1 MVVEERCTS
10 DTSFFPPSL
19 LAYSL
24 IGQGEASSPPSVS
37 AKDKKTLKT
46 QRRHSLLVCR
56 YVEGE
61 AERKKRKLSGTPSLL
76 FSLLSGATHKD
87 PFPPPPTPEAN
98 RTLLGGAPKEAGD
111 AKMGVGENHCRRHR
125 LQKSTQQTRITTTH
139 SVNRTK
145 VVPRSIVYTVVVVC
159 ESIKDDAIQDVF
171 PRRVLYRGKV

>member
-1 MVVEERCTS
+1 MLKEKRSGKRE
-10 DTSFFPPSL
+10 SF
-19 LAYSL
+19 
-24 IGQGEASSPPSVS
+24 QG
-37 AKDKKTLKT
+37 
-46 QRRHSLLVCR
+46 RR
-56 YVEGE
+56 
-61 AERKKRKLSGTPSLL
+61 LSF

-145 VVPRSIVYTVVVVC
+145 VVPRSIVDTVVVVC

-171 PRRVLYRGKV
+171 QRRLLYIEVKYEKALTVL